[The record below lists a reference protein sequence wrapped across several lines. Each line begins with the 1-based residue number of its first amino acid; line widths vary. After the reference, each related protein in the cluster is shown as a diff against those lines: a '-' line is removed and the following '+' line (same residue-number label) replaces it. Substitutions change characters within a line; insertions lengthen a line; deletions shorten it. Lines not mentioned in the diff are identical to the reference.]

1 MIFVSTGLS
10 LGALGFVFS
19 RSVMFASF
27 LTGVPI
33 SFAVS
38 MEFLP
43 MWYLLF
49 YGILLVIS
57 FGAKEFGR

>member
-1 MIFVSTGLS
+1 
-10 LGALGFVFS
+10 
-19 RSVMFASF
+19 MFASF